1 MEDREKH
8 FTGSTLTEIFDELD
22 DIAMVLD
29 NGLAMLA
36 VLEGAGGNDIDS
48 KDMSRT
54 LSILYDH
61 LYGPP
66 MDLHSLVQVGMNLL
80 AGPRV
85 NTI

>member
-1 MEDREKH
+1 MKDREKH

-22 DIAMVLD
+22 DIAMVLG

-36 VLEGAGGNDIDS
+36 VLEGTGGNDIDS

-61 LYGPP
+61 LYGPS